1 MASKRAG
8 LEVVTPNPYNA
19 GTPFSALTS
28 DLTAGNLVYVRNHF
42 PVPEMDP
49 DSWKLIVHG
58 SLEES
63 LSLSLAEIQSR
74 PQKTVTMT
82 LECAGNGRTS
92 MEPRPGGTP
101 WDYNA
106 VSIVEFTGTPLSSLL
121 EEVGIQEAAREVVF
135 IGSDRGKVSQGREVA
150 YTRSLPKEVAMK
162 PDILLAWEMNGHP
175 LSAEHGFPL
184 RLVVPGWYG
193 MASVKWLS
201 EISVVEEPFKGFFQ
215 SEHYVYAEEEG
226 TAEGEPV
233 RQIRVRSL
241 ILKPET
247 GTEYESEV
255 IEIAGIAY
263 SGEGEI
269 TKVELSFDADNSWEP
284 ARLEELSSTY
294 AAQRWSFAWVLDQP
308 GVYNILSRAT
318 DSVGNTQPIEQRWN
332 RLGYGN
338 NGIQEV
344 IITIE

>member
-8 LEVVTPNPYNA
+8 LEVVTPDPYNA

-58 SLEES
+58 SLEKS

-106 VSIVEFTGTPLSSLL
+106 VSIVEFTGTPLSILL
-121 EEVGIQEAAREVVF
+121 EEVGIQESAREVVF
-135 IGSDRGKVSQGREVA
+135 VGSDRGKVPQGREVA

-162 PDILLAWEMNGHP
+162 PDILLAWEMNGQP
-175 LSAEHGFPL
+175 LSPDHGFPL

-193 MASVKWLS
+193 MASVKWLM
-201 EISVVEEPFKGFFQ
+201 EIKVVEEPFEGFFQ
-215 SEHYVYAEEEG
+215 NEHYVYAEEEG
-226 TAEGEPV
+226 TEEGGPV

-247 GTEYESEV
+247 GMEFERKL
-255 IEIAGIAY
+255 IELTGIAY
-263 SGEGEI
+263 SGQGEI
-269 TKVELSFDADNSWEP
+269 LKVELSFDAGISWETAKLEEASSIFTAQKWSFSWEP
-284 ARLEELSSTY
+284 DA
-294 AAQRWSFAWVLDQP
+294 P
-308 GVYNILSRAT
+308 GVYNLLSRAT

-338 NGIQEV
+338 NGVQEV